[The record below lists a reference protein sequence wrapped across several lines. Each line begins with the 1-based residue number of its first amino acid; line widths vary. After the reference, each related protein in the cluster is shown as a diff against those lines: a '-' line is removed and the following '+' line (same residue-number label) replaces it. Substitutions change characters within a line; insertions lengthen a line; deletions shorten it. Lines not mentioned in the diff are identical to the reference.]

1 MDLTLSQKYFISLLK
16 IIIAKFTHHQS
27 NLKLLKLK
35 ESFQLKSRPTLP
47 NWIYYCCAC
56 IAFQKLRRIQMGK
69 LRLAEEKEKKTQL
82 AACKWSTS
90 YKTIEITNPHQKMKN
105 KSIMRLGMK
114 REGKREIEEAYSV
127 TVVFLFNL

>member
-1 MDLTLSQKYFISLLK
+1 MDLSLSQKYFISLLK

-56 IAFQKLRRIQMGK
+56 IAFQELRRIQMGK
-69 LRLAEEKEKKTQL
+69 LRLAEEKEKK
-82 AACKWSTS
+82 
-90 YKTIEITNPHQKMKN
+90 NPTCSLQMKHKLQDNWDHQSPPENEKQVNHAVGNEKGG
-105 KSIMRLGMK
+105 KARDRRSILCNCC
-114 REGKREIEEAYSV
+114 IP
-127 TVVFLFNL
+127 L